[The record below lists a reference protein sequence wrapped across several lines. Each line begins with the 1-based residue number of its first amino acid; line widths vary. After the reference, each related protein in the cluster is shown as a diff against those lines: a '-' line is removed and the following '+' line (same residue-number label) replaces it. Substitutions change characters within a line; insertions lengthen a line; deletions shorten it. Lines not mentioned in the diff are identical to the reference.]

1 MNQDPLDKL
10 ARALAGEHD
19 GAHIAPGA
27 TRARIMQQLQSERR
41 KKRLRLLC
49 FAPLLGAGI
58 GSTAF
63 AAAGT
68 DLPAALAW
76 VPALFAPGEFSED
89 VPKKAL
95 ATSRSDRP
103 AAEVAAPASSS
114 IPAADAA
121 AAVPATTEPAP
132 AEPAPVPVP
141 RPLAVP
147 SVAARGPSS
156 PRPKVSEATLPDRP
170 ASAPSAPVDMGL
182 AAYRQA
188 HDAQFKRADFRTAL
202 AGYRRYLAEHPS
214 GVLAAEA
221 NYNSALCQLRLGQ
234 TEAARRS
241 LLPFARG
248 TYGSYRQ
255 EEARALLEALGAP

>member
-1 MNQDPLDKL
+1 MNRDPLDKL

-19 GAHIAPGA
+19 GAHIAPDA

-49 FAPLLGAGI
+49 FAPLLGMGI

-68 DLPAALAW
+68 DLSAALAW
-76 VPALFAPGEFSED
+76 VPAFFATDELSQD
-89 VPKKAL
+89 MPKKAL
-95 ATSRSDRP
+95 ATSRSDRSP
-103 AAEVAAPASSS
+103 AEVATPGTSS
-114 IPAADAA
+114 IPSADAA
-121 AAVPATTEPAP
+121 AADAATTEPAAAVP
-132 AEPAPVPVP
+132 PPVAAP
-141 RPLAVP
+141 RPIAVP
-147 SVAARGPSS
+147 SAAARGGS
-156 PRPKVSEATLPDRP
+156 PPLPKADEATLPEQP
-170 ASAPSAPVDMGL
+170 PPAPSAQTDMGL
-182 AAYRQA
+182 AAYRHA

-241 LLPFARG
+241 LMPFAQG

>member
-10 ARALAGEHD
+10 ARALAAEHD
-19 GAHIAPGA
+19 GAYVAPDA
-27 TRARIMQQLQSERR
+27 TRARVMQELRSETR

-49 FAPLLGAGI
+49 VAPLLGVGI

-76 VPALFAPGEFSED
+76 VPALFAADEISED

-95 ATSRSDRP
+95 APSRSDRP
-103 AAEVAAPASSS
+103 RAEVATPAASS
-114 IPAADAA
+114 IPSADAA
-121 AAVPATTEPAP
+121 AAEPAP
-132 AEPAPVPVP
+132 AEPATTESPHIPAP

-147 SVAARGPSS
+147 SAAARGAS
-156 PRPKVSEATLPDRP
+156 PPLLKADAATLPEVP
-170 ASAPSAPVDMGL
+170 APAPSAQTDIGL

-188 HDAQFKRADFRTAL
+188 HDAQFKTADFRTAL

-241 LLPFARG
+241 LMPFARG

>member
-1 MNQDPLDKL
+1 LGGRAAHLARGLGAPRDPGRDGAHAPHARKKEAAHLPRAGGPAVNQDPLDKL

-95 ATSRSDRP
+95 PTSRSDRP

-121 AAVPATTEPAP
+121 AAVPASTAP
-132 AEPAPVPVP
+132 
-141 RPLAVP
+141 
-147 SVAARGPSS
+147 
-156 PRPKVSEATLPDRP
+156 
-170 ASAPSAPVDMGL
+170 
-182 AAYRQA
+182 
-188 HDAQFKRADFRTAL
+188 
-202 AGYRRYLAEHPS
+202 
-214 GVLAAEA
+214 
-221 NYNSALCQLRLGQ
+221 
-234 TEAARRS
+234 
-241 LLPFARG
+241 
-248 TYGSYRQ
+248 
-255 EEARALLEALGAP
+255 

>member
-1 MNQDPLDKL
+1 MNQNPLDKL
-10 ARALAGEHD
+10 ARALAAEHD
-19 GAHIAPGA
+19 GAHIAPDA

-41 KKRLRLLC
+41 KKRLRLVC
-49 FAPLLGAGI
+49 FAPLLGVGI

-76 VPALFAPGEFSED
+76 VPALFAADEISED

-95 ATSRSDRP
+95 APSRSDRAP
-103 AAEVAAPASSS
+103 AEVATPATSS
-114 IPAADAA
+114 IPSADAA
-121 AAVPATTEPAP
+121 AVEPVAVEPAP
-132 AEPAPVPVP
+132 AVPLPLPAP

-147 SVAARGPSS
+147 SAAALSAS
-156 PRPKVSEATLPDRP
+156 PEVP
-170 ASAPSAPVDMGL
+170 APAPSAQTDMGL

-188 HDAQFKRADFRTAL
+188 HDAQFKAADFRTAL

-241 LLPFARG
+241 LMPFAQG
-248 TYGSYRQ
+248 TYGAYRQ

>member
-10 ARALAGEHD
+10 ARALAAEHD
-19 GAHIAPGA
+19 GAHIAPDA
-27 TRARIMQQLQSERR
+27 TRARIMQQLRSETR

-63 AAAGT
+63 AAAGS

-76 VPALFAPGEFSED
+76 VPALFASGEVSHD
-89 VPKKAL
+89 VSKKTL
-95 ATSRSDRP
+95 ATSQSDRAP
-103 AAEVAAPASSS
+103 AEVATPATNS
-114 IPAADAA
+114 IPYADAA
-121 AAVPATTEPAP
+121 AVEPVAVEPAP
-132 AEPAPVPVP
+132 AVPLPLPAP

-147 SVAARGPSS
+147 SAAARSAS
-156 PRPKVSEATLPDRP
+156 PEVP
-170 ASAPSAPVDMGL
+170 APAPSAQTDMGL

-188 HDAQFKRADFRTAL
+188 HDAQFKAADFRTAL

-241 LLPFARG
+241 LMPFAQG
-248 TYGSYRQ
+248 TYGAYRQ